1 MCKVTTCSLDV
12 SFLSI
17 HVAITYSSR
26 SKIFQNRDMFEISKM
41 NIKFKQIP
49 ESEDYESLISQE
61 GDKVKH
67 FEAAPRNI
75 LRHIVTSVLFLV
87 AFASTLLL
95 GAWLGSHDFRDE
107 VNRCVSRA
115 SKYCKTPPFT
125 AALSD

>member
-1 MCKVTTCSLDV
+1 MCEVTTCSLDV

-49 ESEDYESLISQE
+49 ESEDYESLISQ
-61 GDKVKH
+61 GDKVEH

-107 VNRCVSRA
+107 DKRCVSRA
-115 SKYCKTPPFT
+115 SKYCKTLPFT
-125 AALSD
+125 AAFSD

>member
-1 MCKVTTCSLDV
+1 MFPVCQLKLQQHTLPGP
-12 SFLSI
+12 
-17 HVAITYSSR
+17 
-26 SKIFQNRDMFEISKM
+26 SKIIQNHDMFEISKK

-49 ESEDYESLISQE
+49 ESEDYESLISQ
-61 GDKVKH
+61 GDKVEH